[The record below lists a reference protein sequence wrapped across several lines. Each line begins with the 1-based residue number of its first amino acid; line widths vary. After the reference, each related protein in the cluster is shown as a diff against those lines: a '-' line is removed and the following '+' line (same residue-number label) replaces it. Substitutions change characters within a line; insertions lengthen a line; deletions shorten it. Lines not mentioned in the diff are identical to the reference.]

1 MISFPNA
8 KINLGLQITSKRP
21 DGYHEL
27 ESIFYPVQ
35 WTDALELIEGGANS
49 FDMSFSGLSVPGNIE
64 SNLCYKAW
72 QLLKSD
78 FTLPNLKAHLHKVIP
93 MGAGLGGGSSDAAFM
108 LKMINETCNLK
119 ISNKQLQ
126 QYAVQLGSDCPFFIE
141 NKPMIASGRG
151 EILNE
156 VNIDLKNWHIAIVM
170 PPISI
175 GTAEA
180 YSWITPSLPT
190 NDLRTTINLPIINWE
205 GILINDFEEVVC
217 NHHPKIAEIK
227 QKLYDNG
234 AVYSSMSGSGAAV
247 YGIFNSLPDLKE
259 FDSQINIFISGL

>member
-8 KINLGLQITSKRP
+8 KINLGLHITSKRS
-21 DGYHEL
+21 DGYHKL

-35 WTDALELIEGGANS
+35 WTDALELIEGGTNS
-49 FDMSFSGLSVPGNIE
+49 FEMSFSGLPVPGKLE

-78 FTLPNLKAHLHKVIP
+78 FSLPNLKAHLHKVIP

-108 LKMINETCNLK
+108 LKMINEICDLK
-119 ISNKQLQ
+119 ISDQQLQ
-126 QYAVQLGSDCPFFIE
+126 KYAAQLGSDCPFFIE

-156 VNIDLKNWHIAIVM
+156 VKIDLSNYHIAIVM
-170 PPISI
+170 PPISV

-180 YSWITPSLPT
+180 YSWITPAIPI
-190 NDLRTTINLPIINWE
+190 NDLCTTINLPIENWK

-217 NHHPKIAEIK
+217 KHHPIIADIK
-227 QKLYDNG
+227 QQLYNNG

-247 YGIFNSLPDLKE
+247 FGIFNSLPDLKD
-259 FDSQINIFISGL
+259 FDSQINIFISKL